1 MNVFPLGKIVM
12 SFMHRVFLDFHFFS
26 RENKVTNNLEENLDH
41 SWLFCQEMEKK
52 IKILAS

>member
-26 RENKVTNNLEENLDH
+26 GENKVTNNLEENLDH

-52 IKILAS
+52 IKF